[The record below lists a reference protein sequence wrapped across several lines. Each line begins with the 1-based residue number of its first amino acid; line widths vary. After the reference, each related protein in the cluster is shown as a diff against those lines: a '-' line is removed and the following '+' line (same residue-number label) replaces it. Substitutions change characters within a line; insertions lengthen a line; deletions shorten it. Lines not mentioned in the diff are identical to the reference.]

1 MQTTMVHLSKGG
13 VGKTTTAIL
22 YAWYLRKLEK
32 RVLFIDFDNQ
42 GNSSKVLTSVDP
54 DTFPQYCANTIGTV
68 LDFTSSSFP
77 EMFDDVAKTDF
88 DIIASVE
95 DVQFDSNDAE
105 MMMQSVFHLIDSDAY
120 DIAIFDTTPV
130 VDMQLVAL
138 MKSADNLIIPMRP
151 DEFSFDQIS
160 VVMEFKKIADSD
172 RAEPLKVAGIVVNGM
187 MKRPAMT
194 AARDLT
200 LVGYPGDAIEIAI
213 DMSEPV
219 RMAIDTS
226 TPLFTMSNAWAR
238 TKRKEAEQVFDEIV
252 RRSTW
257 RK

>member
-13 VGKTTTAIL
+13 VGKTTTAVL
-22 YAWYLRKLEK
+22 YAWYLRKLDK
-32 RVLFIDFDNQ
+32 RVLFVDFDNQ
-42 GNSSKVLTSVDP
+42 GNSSKVLTGVEP
-54 DTFPQYCANTIGTV
+54 ETFPQFYANTIGNI
-68 LDFTSSSFP
+68 LDFTSQSFA
-77 EMFDDVAKTDF
+77 EMFDGVGKTDF
-88 DIIASVE
+88 DIIASVD
-95 DVQFDSNDAE
+95 DVQFDSSDAE
-105 MMMQSVFHLIDSDAY
+105 LMMQSVFHLIASNDY

-138 MKSADNLIIPMRP
+138 MKSVDNLIIPMRP

-160 VVMEFKKIADSD
+160 VVTEFKKIADSD
-172 RAEPLKVAGIVVNGM
+172 RSEPLNIAGIIVNGM

-200 LVGYPGDAIEIAI
+200 LAGYPEDAIKTSI

-219 RMAIDTS
+219 RLAIDNS
-226 TPLFTMSNAWAR
+226 VPLFTMSNSWAR
-238 TKRKEAEQVFDEIV
+238 AKRNEAEQVFDEIV

>member
-22 YAWYLRKLEK
+22 YAWYLRKTEK
-32 RVLFIDFDNQ
+32 RVLFVDFDNQ
-42 GNSSKVLTSVDP
+42 GNSSKVLTGVDA
-54 DTFPQYCANTIGTV
+54 DAYQQYHANTIGTI

-77 EMFDDVAKTDF
+77 EMFDQVEKTDF
-88 DIIASVE
+88 DIIASVD

-105 MMMQSVFHLIDSDAY
+105 LIMQSVFHLLASDAY

-138 MKSADNLIIPMRP
+138 MKSTDNLIIPIRP

-160 VVMEFKKIADSD
+160 VVKELMKIADSD
-172 RAEPLKVAGIVVNGM
+172 REVPLNIAGIIVNGM

-200 LVGYPGDAIEIAI
+200 LAGYPDDAIEIAI

-219 RMAIDTS
+219 RLAIDS
-226 TPLFTMSNAWAR
+226 SVPLFTMSNSWAR
-238 TKRKEAEQVFDEIV
+238 TKRTEAEQVFEEIV
-252 RRSTW
+252 GRSTW

>member
-13 VGKTTTAIL
+13 VGKTTMSVL
-22 YAWYLRKLEK
+22 YAWYLRKLNK

-42 GNSSKVLTSVDP
+42 GNSSQVLTGVSSEE
-54 DTFPQYCANTIGTV
+54 FPQYHANAIGTI
-68 LDFTSSSFP
+68 LDFTSQSFP
-77 EMFDDVAKTDF
+77 EMFDRVEKTDF
-88 DIIASVE
+88 DIIASVD

-105 MMMQSVFHLIDSDAY
+105 LMMQSVFHLIGSDAY

-138 MKSADNLIIPMRP
+138 MKSTDNLIIPMRP

-160 VVMEFKKIADSD
+160 VVKEFKKIADSD
-172 RAEPLKVAGIVVNGM
+172 RNEPLRIAGIIVNGM

-200 LVGYPGDAIEIAI
+200 LAGYPDDAIEIAI

-219 RMAIDTS
+219 RLAIDNS
-226 TPLFTMSNAWAR
+226 VPLFTMSNSWAR
-238 TKRKEAEQVFDEIV
+238 TKRNEAEQVFDQIV

>member
-22 YAWYLRKLEK
+22 YAWYLRKLDK
-32 RVLFIDFDNQ
+32 RVLFVDFDNQ
-42 GNSSKVLTSVDP
+42 GNSSKVLTTVDP
-54 DTFPQYCANTIGTV
+54 GTFGQYHANTIGTI
-68 LDFTSSSFP
+68 LDFTSQSFP
-77 EMFDDVAKTDF
+77 EMFDAVEKTEF
-88 DIIASVE
+88 DIIASVD

-105 MMMQSVFHLIDSDAY
+105 LMMQSVFHLLESDAY

-160 VVMEFKKIADSD
+160 VVKELMKIADSD
-172 RAEPLKVAGIVVNGM
+172 RTEPLKIAGIIVNGM
-187 MKRPAMT
+187 MKKPAMT

-200 LVGYPGDAIEIAI
+200 LAGYPDDAIEIAI

-219 RMAIDTS
+219 RLAIDNS
-226 TPLFTMSNAWAR
+226 IPLFTMSNSWAR
-238 TKRKEAEQVFDEIV
+238 AKRNEAEQVFEEIV